1 MAKAIGKNADIKGL
15 LVKDTEIK
23 LSQYAD
29 DTTLIPDGS
38 EKSLSEALRILESFE
53 KVSGLRL
60 SSKKTGL
67 FGRLLCWQK

>member
-1 MAKAIGKNADIKGL
+1 
-15 LVKDTEIK
+15 

-29 DTTLIPDGS
+29 NTTLIIDGS

-60 SSKKTGL
+60 NIKRLRL
-67 FGRLLCWQK
+67 FG